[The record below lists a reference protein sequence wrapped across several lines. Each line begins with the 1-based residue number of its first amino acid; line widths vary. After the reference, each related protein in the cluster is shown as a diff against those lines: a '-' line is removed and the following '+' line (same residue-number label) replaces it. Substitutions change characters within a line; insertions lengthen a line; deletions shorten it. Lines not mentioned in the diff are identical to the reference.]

1 MLTNVSER
9 PIEAGE
15 GGGKQG
21 GKGTAYVFEGAH
33 AAYTRGVKDAVSRM
47 LGSRGLQ
54 GSVEDQGLMR

>member
-1 MLTNVSER
+1 MLTNILER

-15 GGGKQG
+15 GDGKQG

-33 AAYTRGVKDAVSRM
+33 AAYTRGVKDAVSRT

-54 GSVEDQGLMR
+54 ESVGDQGSMR